1 MTDSGRPES
10 VFRHVRDELVHQGAI
25 VGFYNS
31 YFEGPDGEFRRD
43 VVRHP
48 GAVSAVAID
57 EEDHIFLVK
66 QYRAPVDQF
75 LWELPAGKRDIAG
88 EPTEVTVVRE
98 LEEEV
103 GMTAANVVQISGL
116 YHSPGFC
123 DEYQWI
129 FLAKDLTPVPSRH
142 DGVEEE
148 NMLVERF
155 PLMTAVEMC
164 LDGTILDAKSMVGI
178 LAAARHLGFLGS

>member
-1 MTDSGRPES
+1 MTEG
-10 VFRHVRDELVHQGAI
+10 VFRHVRDELVHQGAV

-31 YFEGPDGEFRRD
+31 YFDGPDGEFRRD

-48 GAVSAVAID
+48 GAVSAVALDD
-57 EEDHIFLVK
+57 ENYIYLVK
-66 QYRAPVDQF
+66 QYRAPIDKF
-75 LWELPAGKRDIAG
+75 LWELPAGKRDVAG
-88 EPTEVTVVRE
+88 EPVEVSVVRE

-103 GMTAANVVQISGL
+103 GMTAASVTQIVGF

-129 FLAKDLTPVPSRH
+129 FLAQDLSPVPVRH

-148 NMLVERF
+148 NMVVERF
-155 PLMTAVEMC
+155 PLSKAVEMA

-178 LAAARHLGFLGS
+178 LAAARHLGILRS

>member
-1 MTDSGRPES
+1 MTEG
-10 VFRHVRDELVHQGAI
+10 VFRHIRDELVHQGAV
-25 VGFYNS
+25 VGFYNG
-31 YFEGPDGEFRRD
+31 YFEGPGGEFRRD

-48 GAVSAVAID
+48 GAVSAVALDD
-57 EEDHIFLVK
+57 ENYIYLVK
-66 QYRAPVDQF
+66 QYRAAIDQF
-75 LWELPAGKRDIAG
+75 LWELPAGKRDIAD
-88 EPTEVTVVRE
+88 EPPEVSVVRE

-103 GMTAANVVQISGL
+103 GMTAASVAQLVGL

-129 FLAKDLTPVPSRH
+129 FLAQDLSPVPPRH

-148 NMLVERF
+148 NMVVERF
-155 PLMTAVEMC
+155 PLMKAVEMS
-164 LDGTILDAKSMVGI
+164 LDGTILDAKSIVGV